1 MSKELIISGYP
12 SQHAALLARA
22 TLSRQQNKIPLANQN
37 IAVIY
42 REENGDLTILESIM
56 LGVKN
61 SSNDSVWKTLAQAL
75 FPEED
80 DNGTKQRV
88 EQEWLESIGID
99 PRSAERISKVLPK
112 GSTAVLVMADENSR
126 TRINA
131 ILSASHGTITRVR
144 LHWGRA
150 DNELTA
156 IKNHSLE

>member
-22 TLSRQQNKIPLANQN
+22 TLSRQQNSIPLANQN

-56 LGVKN
+56 LSVKH

-80 DNGTKQRV
+80 DSGAKQRV

-99 PRSAERISKVLPK
+99 RRSAERISKVVPK
-112 GSTAVLVMADENSR
+112 GSTAVLVIADENSR

-131 ILSASHGTITRVR
+131 ILSAFNGTITRVR
-144 LHWGRA
+144 LRWDRV

>member
-12 SQHAALLARA
+12 SQHAALLALT
-22 TLSRQQNKIPLANQN
+22 TLSRQHNKIPLANQN

-42 REENGDLTILESIM
+42 REENGELTILESII
-56 LGVKN
+56 LGVKLP
-61 SSNDSVWKTLAQAL
+61 SNESVWKTLAQAL

-80 DNGTKQRV
+80 DSGTKQRA

-99 PRSAERISKVLPK
+99 PRSAERISKVVPK

-126 TRINA
+126 TRITA
-131 ILSASHGTITRVR
+131 ILSALHGTITRVR
-144 LHWGRA
+144 LHWDRA

-156 IKNHSLE
+156 IKNHSLG

>member
-12 SQHAALLARA
+12 SQHAALLALT
-22 TLSRQQNKIPLANQN
+22 TLSRQHNKIPLANQN

-42 REENGDLTILESIM
+42 REENGELTILESII
-56 LGVKN
+56 LGVKLP
-61 SSNDSVWKTLAQAL
+61 SNESVWKTLAQAL

-80 DNGTKQRV
+80 DSGTKQRA

-99 PRSAERISKVLPK
+99 PRSAERISKVVPK

-126 TRINA
+126 TRITA
-131 ILSASHGTITRVR
+131 ILSALHGTITRVR
-144 LHWGRA
+144 LHWDRA